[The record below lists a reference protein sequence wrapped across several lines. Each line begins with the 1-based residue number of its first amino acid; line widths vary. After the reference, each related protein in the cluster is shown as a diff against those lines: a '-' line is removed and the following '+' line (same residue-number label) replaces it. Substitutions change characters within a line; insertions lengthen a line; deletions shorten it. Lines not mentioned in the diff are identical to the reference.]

1 MRIYQREK
9 YLKRIRGFY
18 HDDGMIKVITG
29 VRRCGKSCLMQSI
42 ADELA
47 ESGVPKDCIIYI
59 DLDSRSNRK
68 VKTAD
73 DLEKLIDAPTP
84 AGIEGTKYLFID
96 EIQNVEEFEL
106 LINGY
111 RTDGGWSIFIT
122 GSNSYLLSGQLV
134 TKLTGRYL
142 EFEVFPLDFAEYID
156 MKRFLGKPVND
167 VLVGEFAEYLALG
180 GFPKALEYEGEDE
193 KRAYIKSVIQEI
205 FEKDVKRSN
214 KIKNVS
220 VFDAVQTYL
229 INNYGAPTSLTN
241 LHDYFTKTER
251 IAVERRTIAA
261 YIQMLVD
268 AKVLYRCER
277 FDLKSRKSLRGEEK
291 YYLADPGIY
300 FARNVDVRLNYGP
313 SLENA
318 LYIYL
323 RSRGYKL
330 SVGRIGKLECDFIAR
345 RRNAYAYIQVSMTI
359 ADRDVEEREYRP
371 FGYIRD
377 GYPRYLFTLD
387 PLLQE
392 RDGVRHLNM
401 VSFMKDGGDLI

>member
-1 MRIYQREK
+1 MKLYHREQ
-9 YLKRIRGFY
+9 YLKKIRPFY
-18 HDDGMIKVITG
+18 DDDLIKVITG
-29 VRRCGKSCLMQSI
+29 IRRCGKSCLMSTI
-42 ADELA
+42 GEELRNR
-47 ESGVPKDCIIYI
+47 GVEDKDIIYL
-59 DLDSRSNRK
+59 DLDKRGNRSI
-68 VKTAD
+68 KTPDQLEEKIESLLAD
-73 DLEKLIDAPTP
+73 NDF
-84 AGIEGTKYLFID
+84 KYLFID
-96 EIQNVEEFEL
+96 EVQNVRDYEEVV
-106 LINGY
+106 NAY
-111 RTDGGWSIFIT
+111 NSDGGFSIFIT
-122 GSNSYLLSGQLV
+122 GSNSYLLSGELM
-134 TKLTGRYL
+134 TKLTGRYV
-142 EFEVFPLDFAEYID
+142 EFEMFTLSFSEFLD
-156 MKRFLGKPVND
+156 MKRSMGKE
-167 VLVGEFAEYLALG
+167 VGDARIEFDEYLRYG
-180 GFPKALEYEGEDE
+180 GFPRSLEYDDPEAKARYIEDVVGQ
-193 KRAYIKSVIQEI
+193 IVD
-205 FEKDVKRSN
+205 KDIRSRN
-214 KIKNVS
+214 KIRNIDTFNRVM
-220 VFDAVQTYL
+220 TYV

-241 LHDYFTKTER
+241 LHGYFTKTEH
-251 IAVERRTIAA
+251 IAVERRTIAS

-268 AKVLYRCER
+268 AKVLYKCER

-401 VSFMKDGGDLI
+401 VSFMKDDGDLI

>member
-1 MRIYQREK
+1 M
-9 YLKRIRGFY
+9 
-18 HDDGMIKVITG
+18 
-29 VRRCGKSCLMQSI
+29 
-42 ADELA
+42 
-47 ESGVPKDCIIYI
+47 
-59 DLDSRSNRK
+59 
-68 VKTAD
+68 
-73 DLEKLIDAPTP
+73 
-84 AGIEGTKYLFID
+84 
-96 EIQNVEEFEL
+96 
-106 LINGY
+106 
-111 RTDGGWSIFIT
+111 
-122 GSNSYLLSGQLV
+122 
-134 TKLTGRYL
+134 
-142 EFEVFPLDFAEYID
+142 
-156 MKRFLGKPVND
+156 
-167 VLVGEFAEYLALG
+167 
-180 GFPKALEYEGEDE
+180 
-193 KRAYIKSVIQEI
+193 
-205 FEKDVKRSN
+205 
-214 KIKNVS
+214 
-220 VFDAVQTYL
+220 TYV
-229 INNYGAPTSLTN
+229 INNYGAPTSLTS

-371 FGYIRD
+371 FGHIRD

-401 VSFMKDGGDLI
+401 VSFMKDDGDLI

>member
-1 MRIYQREK
+1 MKLYHREQ
-9 YLKRIRGFY
+9 YLKKIRPFY
-18 HDDGMIKVITG
+18 DDDLIKVITG
-29 VRRCGKSCLMQSI
+29 IRRCGKSCLMATI
-42 ADELA
+42 AEELRNR
-47 ESGVPKDCIIYI
+47 GVEDKDIIYLN
-59 DLDSRSNRK
+59 LDKRGNRSI
-68 VKTAD
+68 KTPEQ
-73 DLEKLIDAPTP
+73 LEKK
-84 AGIEGTKYLFID
+84 IESLLADNDFKYLFID
-96 EIQNVEEFEL
+96 EVQNVRDYEEVV
-106 LINGY
+106 NAY
-111 RTDGGWSIFIT
+111 NSDGGFSIFIT
-122 GSNSYLLSGQLV
+122 GSNSYLLSGELM
-134 TKLTGRYL
+134 TKLTGRYV
-142 EFEVFPLDFAEYID
+142 EFEMFTLSFSEFLD
-156 MKRFLGKPVND
+156 MKRFMGKA
-167 VLVGEFAEYLALG
+167 VGDARIEFDEYLRYG
-180 GFPKALEYEGEDE
+180 GFPRSLEYEDPEAKARYIEDVVGQ
-193 KRAYIKSVIQEI
+193 IVD
-205 FEKDVKRSN
+205 KDIRSRN
-214 KIKNVS
+214 KIRNIDTFNRVM
-220 VFDAVQTYL
+220 TYV

-251 IAVERRTIAA
+251 IAVERRTIAS

-300 FARNVDVRLNYGP
+300 FARNIDVRLNYGP

-359 ADRDVEEREYRP
+359 ADRNVEEREYRP

-401 VSFMKDGGDLI
+401 VSFMKDNGDLI

>member
-1 MRIYQREK
+1 MKLYHREQ
-9 YLKRIRGFY
+9 YLKKIRPFY
-18 HDDGMIKVITG
+18 DDDLIKVITG
-29 VRRCGKSCLMQSI
+29 IRRCGKSCLMATI
-42 ADELA
+42 AEELRNR
-47 ESGVPKDCIIYI
+47 GVEDKDIIYL
-59 DLDSRSNRK
+59 DLDKRGNRSI
-68 VKTAD
+68 KTPEQ
-73 DLEKLIDAPTP
+73 LEKK
-84 AGIEGTKYLFID
+84 IESLLADNDFKYLFID
-96 EIQNVEEFEL
+96 EVQNVRDYEEVV
-106 LINGY
+106 NAY
-111 RTDGGWSIFIT
+111 NSDGGFSIFIT
-122 GSNSYLLSGQLV
+122 GSNSYLLSGELM
-134 TKLTGRYL
+134 TKLTGRYV
-142 EFEVFPLDFAEYID
+142 EFEMFTLSFSEFLD
-156 MKRFLGKPVND
+156 MKRFMGKA
-167 VLVGEFAEYLALG
+167 VGDARIEFDEYLRYG
-180 GFPKALEYEGEDE
+180 GFPRFLEYEDPEAKARYIEDVVGQ
-193 KRAYIKSVIQEI
+193 IVD
-205 FEKDVKRSN
+205 KDIRSRN
-214 KIKNVS
+214 KIRNIDTFNRVM
-220 VFDAVQTYL
+220 TYV

-251 IAVERRTIAA
+251 IAVERRTIAS

-300 FARNVDVRLNYGP
+300 FARNIDVRLNYGP

-359 ADRDVEEREYRP
+359 ADRNVEEREYRP

-401 VSFMKDGGDLI
+401 VSFMKDNGDLI

>member
-1 MRIYQREK
+1 MKLYHREQ
-9 YLKRIRGFY
+9 YLKKIRPFY
-18 HDDGMIKVITG
+18 DDDLIKVITG
-29 VRRCGKSCLMQSI
+29 IRRCGKSCLMSTI
-42 ADELA
+42 AEELRNR
-47 ESGVPKDCIIYI
+47 GVEDKDIIYL
-59 DLDSRSNRK
+59 DLDKRGNRSI
-68 VKTAD
+68 KTPDQLEEKIESLLAD
-73 DLEKLIDAPTP
+73 NDF
-84 AGIEGTKYLFID
+84 KYLFID
-96 EIQNVEEFEL
+96 EVQNVQDYEEVV
-106 LINGY
+106 NAY
-111 RTDGGWSIFIT
+111 NSDGGFSIFIT
-122 GSNSYLLSGQLV
+122 GSNSYLLSGELM
-134 TKLTGRYL
+134 TKLTGRYV
-142 EFEVFPLDFAEYID
+142 EFEMFTLSFSEFLD
-156 MKRFLGKPVND
+156 MKRFMGKE
-167 VLVGEFAEYLALG
+167 VGDERIEFDEYLRYG
-180 GFPKALEYEGEDE
+180 GFPRSLEYDDPEAKARYIEDVVGQ
-193 KRAYIKSVIQEI
+193 IVD
-205 FEKDVKRSN
+205 KDIRTRN
-214 KIKNVS
+214 KIRNIDTFNRVM
-220 VFDAVQTYL
+220 TYV
-229 INNYGAPTSLTN
+229 INNYGAPTSLTS

-261 YIQMLVD
+261 YIQMLID
-268 AKVLYRCER
+268 AKVLYKCER

-401 VSFMKDGGDLI
+401 VSFMKDDGDLI